1 MVNAMDSLGKRN
13 LQTNFAAIYQLDKGR
28 GYINACLKI
37 ALIENGVDIIYCEP
51 RTPYHK
57 QYVGKFFEAWTK
69 SKSQCTPDTL
79 SEQDP
84 Q

>member
-1 MVNAMDSLGKRN
+1 MDSLGKRN
-13 LQTNFAAIYQLDKGR
+13 LQTNFAAIYQLDKGS
-28 GYINACLKI
+28 GHINACLKT
-37 ALIENGVDIIYCEP
+37 ALSENGVDIIYCEP
-51 RTPYHK
+51 RNPYHK
-57 QYVGKFFEAWTK
+57 QYVEKFFEAWTT